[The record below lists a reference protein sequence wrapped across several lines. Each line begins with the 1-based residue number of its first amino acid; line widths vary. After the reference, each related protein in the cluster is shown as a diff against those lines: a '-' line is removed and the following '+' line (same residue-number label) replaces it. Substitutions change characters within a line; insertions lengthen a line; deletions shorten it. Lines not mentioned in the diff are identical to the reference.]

1 MKSFFSMFGK
11 SAKELT
17 NPVNLV
23 KVGILIGISMVLEM
37 FSINLVVVKINFAF
51 LAVAVIGMLFGPT
64 VGFAAGLICDV
75 VGFIASP
82 GGATFIPIYTLV
94 AGLQGLVYGIVLY
107 SKNDGQ
113 WAASDDAGESKFVKG
128 FDVSLF
134 IRAVI
139 ARLIDVVVINL
150 VINTTLNLHF
160 GYIHADS
167 LSAALVAR
175 VAKNVIELAADIPL
189 LFALLPAALIAHKK
203 TGGLKKKSA
212 A

>member
-23 KVGILIGISMVLEM
+23 KVGMLIAISMVLEM
-37 FSINLVVVKINFAF
+37 FSIDLTFVKINFAF
-51 LAVAVIGMLFGPT
+51 LAIAVIGMLFGPT
-64 VGFAAGLICDV
+64 VGFVAGLACDI
-75 VGFIASP
+75 VGFIAHPS
-82 GGATFIPIYTLV
+82 GAFIPVYTLV
-94 AGLQGLVYGIVLY
+94 AGLQGLIYGIVLY
-107 SKNDGQ
+107 SKQDGQ
-113 WAASDDAGESKFVKG
+113 WVASDDAGERKSVKG
-128 FDVSLF
+128 LDVTLF

-139 ARLIDVVVINL
+139 ARLLDVVIINL
-150 VINTTLNLHF
+150 VINTSLNLHF

-167 LSAALVAR
+167 YSAAIVAR

-189 LFALLPAALIAHKK
+189 LFALLPAALVAHRK

>member
-23 KVGILIGISMVLEM
+23 KVGMLIAISMVLEM
-37 FSINLVVVKINFAF
+37 FSIDFTFVKINFAF
-51 LAVAVIGMLFGPT
+51 LAIAVIGMLFGPT
-64 VGFAAGLICDV
+64 VGFVAGLVCDI
-75 VGFIASP
+75 VGFIAHPS
-82 GGATFIPIYTLV
+82 GAFIPVYTLV
-94 AGLQGLVYGIVLY
+94 AGLQGLIYGIVLY
-107 SKNDGQ
+107 SKQDGQ
-113 WAASDDAGESKFVKG
+113 WVASDDAGERKSVKG
-128 FDVSLF
+128 LDVTLF

-139 ARLIDVVVINL
+139 ARLLDVVIINL
-150 VINTTLNLHF
+150 VINTSLNLHF

-167 LSAALVAR
+167 YSAAIVAR

-189 LFALLPAALIAHKK
+189 LFALLPAALVAHRK

>member
-23 KVGILIGISMVLEM
+23 KVGMLIAISMVLEM
-37 FSINLVVVKINFAF
+37 FSIDFTFVKINFAF
-51 LAVAVIGMLFGPT
+51 LAIAVIGMLFGPT
-64 VGFAAGLICDV
+64 VGFVAGLACDI
-75 VGFIASP
+75 VGFIAHPS
-82 GGATFIPIYTLV
+82 GAFIPVYTLV
-94 AGLQGLVYGIVLY
+94 AGLQGLIYGIVLY
-107 SKNDGQ
+107 SKQDGQ
-113 WAASDDAGESKFVKG
+113 WVASDDAGERKSVKG
-128 FDVSLF
+128 LDVTLF

-139 ARLIDVVVINL
+139 ARLLDVVIINL
-150 VINTTLNLHF
+150 VINTSLNLHF

-167 LSAALVAR
+167 YSAAIVAR

-189 LFALLPAALIAHKK
+189 LFALLPAALVAHRK